1 MTREAEADWAADLW
15 SPLPAASFQA
25 YGVRRTRGRPPVPS
39 PALTLAA
46 VGSLK
51 PRGNGGTD
59 MTIPI
64 TELLAYIGVGF
75 SIAVTL
81 GVTVDLIVKLLTSW

>member
-1 MTREAEADWAADLW
+1 
-15 SPLPAASFQA
+15 
-25 YGVRRTRGRPPVPS
+25 
-39 PALTLAA
+39 
-46 VGSLK
+46 
-51 PRGNGGTD
+51 

>member
-1 MTREAEADWAADLW
+1 MAVAAYRRVVPGLWCSADPGETS
-15 SPLPAASFQA
+15 SPFPGPHFSPPSAHLNRAVT
-25 YGVRRTRGRPPVPS
+25 GV
-39 PALTLAA
+39 
-46 VGSLK
+46 
-51 PRGNGGTD
+51 TD

-81 GVTVDLIVKLLTSW
+81 GVTVDLIVKFLTSW